1 MNESFDAAVLN
12 SLPAQI
18 AVLDSQGM
26 IISANESWRQCVR
39 QNLAPPLVK
48 GEIGCNYLESCRTSV
63 ELSPQQIKEYLKGL
77 ATVLNGSLVELQ
89 WEYSRHTPGDTHCFL
104 LCAVSLHGKTSGI
117 ILQHTNITS
126 YKHAELM
133 LLSSREQLQLMLD
146 STAEGIYGL
155 DLKGR
160 CTFCNAAAL
169 RLLGYAK
176 RDDVLG
182 RSMHDLIHHT
192 RPDGKPYPL
201 QDCHIYQ
208 AFWQG
213 KGTHI
218 DDEVLWRRD
227 GTRFP
232 AEYWSYPVRK
242 NGNVVGAV
250 VTFLDITERKQA
262 EAALMASEAR
272 YRAVV
277 ETQLELIC
285 RFRPDTVLTFVNDA
299 YCRYFGKSREAL
311 LGTSFLLLAPPSA
324 RESIREHITSLL
336 DHPRLITFEHE
347 VIRFDKQIGWQ
358 QWVDYAIY
366 DDQGRIIEFQAVG
379 RDVTD
384 RKLAQERLRTERNRA
399 RQYFDV
405 AGVILMVLDSNGVI
419 SQINRKGCEVLGY
432 DEAEIIGKN
441 WFDTFLPAAVKGK
454 VRSAFAKLLTGAIEG
469 VEQFE
474 NPVRCRNGRM
484 RLITWHNALLRD
496 NTGQIQF
503 TLSSGEDITE
513 QRAAEEQLRRVQKM
527 EAIGHLTG
535 GIAHDFNNLLAIVLG
550 NLELLKERL
559 VVQSDLQDLVQR
571 AFTAA
576 ERGASLTQR
585 LLAFSRQQPLQAQ
598 SVDLNGL
605 VMGMLDLLQ
614 RTLGETIQ
622 IQIELSEE
630 LWRAFVDPG
639 QLENALLN
647 LALNAR
653 DAMPQGGTLIIE
665 TAISQLD
672 DSYAAAHDD
681 VRAGQYVLLLVSDTG
696 TGMAPEVRERAF
708 EPFFTTKGVGKGS
721 GLGLSMVY
729 GLVKQS
735 GGHVKIYSELG
746 QGTTVKVYLP
756 RTSAETEAIET
767 PETAEYEPCDREAT
781 ILVVEDDPGV
791 RQLAV
796 NMLHNL
802 GYCTVEAQD
811 ADTALQVL
819 DSTPRV
825 ELLFTDVVLPGGK
838 SGMDLAQEAQRRR
851 PDLKVLFTS
860 GYAKRILTQ
869 QGILKKDVELIC
881 KPYRK
886 ASLASKLRAILS
898 QSC

>member
-1 MNESFDAAVLN
+1 MSNESLDSVVLN

-18 AVLDSQGM
+18 AVLDSQGT
-26 IISANESWRQCVR
+26 IIAANESWRQCIR
-39 QNLAPPLVK
+39 QNLAPPLVR
-48 GEIGCNYLESCRTSV
+48 GEVGVNYLDSCRACLEFST
-63 ELSPQQIKEYLKGL
+63 QKIKESLKRL
-77 ATVLNGSLVELQ
+77 TAVLNGSLAELQ
-89 WEYSRHTPGDTHCFL
+89 WEYYWHSPGETHWFL
-104 LCAVSLHGKTSGI
+104 LCAISLPDKTSGA
-117 ILQHTNITS
+117 ILQHTDITG

-133 LLSSREQLQLMLD
+133 LLRSREQLQLMLD

-155 DLKGR
+155 DLEGR

-169 RLLGYAK
+169 RLLDYPELDA
-176 RDDVLG
+176 VLG
-182 RSMHDLIHHT
+182 RNMHDLIHHT
-192 RPDGKPYPL
+192 RPDGIPYPL
-201 QDCHIYQ
+201 QDCHIYR

-213 KGTHI
+213 KGIHI
-218 DDEVLWRRD
+218 EDEVLWRSD
-227 GTRFP
+227 GTSFP
-232 AEYWSYPVRK
+232 AEYWSHPVRK
-242 NGNVVGAV
+242 NGDVVGAV

-262 EAALMASEAR
+262 EAALIASETR

-277 ETQLELIC
+277 DTQLELIC
-285 RFRPDTVLTFVNDA
+285 RFRPDTILTFVNDA
-299 YCRYFGKSREAL
+299 YCRYVGKSREAL
-311 LGTSFLLLAPPSA
+311 IGTSFLLLTPPSA

-336 DHPRLITFEHE
+336 ENPRLITFEHE
-347 VIRFDKQIGWQ
+347 VIRSDGQIGWQ

-366 DDQGRIIEFQAVG
+366 DTQERIMEFQAVG

-384 RKLAQERLRTERNRA
+384 RKLAEERLRAERNRTQ
-399 RQYFDV
+399 QYFDV
-405 AGVILMVLDSNGVI
+405 AGVMLMVLDRNGVI
-419 SQINRKGCEVLGY
+419 TQINRKGCEVLGY
-432 DEAEIIGKN
+432 EEAEIVGKN
-441 WFDTFLPAAVKGK
+441 WLNTFLPEATKSK
-454 VRSAFAKLLTGAIEG
+454 VRSAFAKLLIGEMEF

-474 NPVRCRNGRM
+474 NPVMCRDGRM
-484 RLITWHNALLRD
+484 RLIAWHNAVLRD
-496 NTGQIQF
+496 SAGQIQF
-503 TLSSGEDITE
+503 TLSSGEDITDR
-513 QRAAEEQLRRVQKM
+513 RAAEEQLRRVQKM

-550 NLELLKERL
+550 NLELLNERL
-559 VVQSDLQDLVQR
+559 AGQLALQDLVQR

-585 LLAFSRQQPLQAQ
+585 LLVFSRQQPLQAQ
-598 SVDLNGL
+598 SVDLNAL
-605 VMGMLDLLQ
+605 VMGMLELLQ

-622 IQIELSEE
+622 IQIELANG
-630 LWRAFVDPG
+630 LWRALVDPG

-665 TAISQLD
+665 TANSQLD
-672 DSYAAAHDD
+672 DNYAAAHED
-681 VRAGQYVLLLVSDTG
+681 VRAGQYVLLVVSDTG
-696 TGMAPEVRERAF
+696 TGMVRDVIDRAF

-735 GGHVKIYSELG
+735 GGHIKIYSELG

-756 RTSAETEAIET
+756 RTMAETAPIEI
-767 PETAEYEPCDREAT
+767 PETAEYEPCDQEAT

-796 NMLHNL
+796 KMLQNL
-802 GYCTVEAQD
+802 GYRTVEAED

-825 ELLFTDVVLPGGK
+825 VLLFTDVVLPNGK
-838 SGMDLAQEAQRRR
+838 SGMVLAQEAQRRR

-860 GYAKRILTQ
+860 GYAKKILTQ
-869 QGILKKDVELIC
+869 QGILQKDVELIS

-886 ASLASKLRAILS
+886 ASLASKLRTVLS
-898 QSC
+898 Q